1 MKDKKVCRI
10 IQDLLPNYIEKLTNE
25 ETNKYIE
32 EHLKECEECEK
43 ILKNMKKEIRINT
56 EKRDNREV
64 KYIKKYNT
72 RIKILTSVILLI
84 FIIFTITTARKIII
98 VTNLQKKSS
107 EYIKST
113 ENFHRV
119 IYSYSKDYYQ
129 KTEYFK
135 MGEKQR
141 VIQTKLTENGKEIW
155 QAIGK
160 EKIINKYGI
169 EVYLVNI
176 YKEYNGY
183 KEVVQNKEL
192 SMNAEPQSPFSQF
205 DIEGFGKMIIHSI
218 QSSIKTVTYNGE
230 ECYYITNFGDIG
242 YIANGAYISKET
254 GLPISIIAY
263 EYEDDNGKKGRT
275 PASDYFYEFNTVT
288 EEDFI
293 EPDITEYKIR

>member
-10 IQDLLPNYIEKLTNE
+10 IQDLLPNYIEKMTNE

-64 KYIKKYNT
+64 KYIQKYNT

-129 KTEYFK
+129 KT
-135 MGEKQR
+135 EKQR